1 MRVNLPCVC
10 RSLAVTVSPAISDR
24 RALESFGGTVPKA
37 GLIDIDPSSSK
48 LATGD
53 GDLFAQ
59 GLLGPLFVEGSKE
72 C

>member
-53 GDLFAQ
+53 GGFICTGTARPTVCR
-59 GLLGPLFVEGSKE
+59 GE
-72 C
+72 